1 MGNTRQIDKRFAVKF
16 IDLWNVSDGQD
27 EVAKKIGMSYEQVK
41 AYAALLRNRG
51 YKLSNMTDRAWQV
64 QPKYVPSLAEIRAEC
79 KRIQAGWSERE
90 RKQRMRVDW
99 RSSQRVEACVIS
111 TADLK
116 RRVYSTRKGG

>member
-1 MGNTRQIDKRFAVKF
+1 MGNTKQIDKRFAVRF

-79 KRIQAGWSERE
+79 KRIQAGWSSA
-90 RKQRMRVDW
+90 KAKATD
-99 RSSQRVEACVIS
+99 A
-111 TADLK
+111 
-116 RRVYSTRKGG
+116 G